1 MKKGKEF
8 SDVSITTVDMINTYT
23 SANLSTENAEGGNV
37 DMCKGLQ
44 DLIEEERTI
53 ERTES
58 TVQNIRNIMK
68 NLKLTAEQAVKAVG
82 IEESEQAKYI
92 AML

>member
-1 MKKGKEF
+1 
-8 SDVSITTVDMINTYT
+8 MINTYT

-44 DLIEEERTI
+44 DLIEEECTI
-53 ERTES
+53 ARANERTES

-68 NLKLTAEQAVKAVG
+68 NLKLTAEQAVKAAG

>member
-1 MKKGKEF
+1 M
-8 SDVSITTVDMINTYT
+8 SITTVDMINTFT
-23 SANLSTENAEGGNV
+23 NIGFPTDNAEGGKV
-37 DMCKGLQ
+37 DMCKGWQ

-58 TVQNIRNIMK
+58 TVQTIRNIMK
-68 NLKLTAEQAVKAVG
+68 NLRLTAEQAVKAAG
-82 IEESEQAKYI
+82 IEESEQPKYI